1 MEPTFNHL
9 LRALSQTR
17 RPLFN
22 LEISLSQQDAGERRN
37 VRGKGGGGGGG
48 WGIGRVRGTEKG
60 KKDMRERRFLL
71 PIVPLAL
78 TVR

>member
-1 MEPTFNHL
+1 MGPTFNHL

-37 VRGKGGGGGGG
+37 VRGKVGGGGG

>member
-37 VRGKGGGGGGG
+37 VRWGGGG
-48 WGIGRVRGTEKG
+48 GIGRVRGTEKG
-60 KKDMRERRFLL
+60 KKNMRESRFLL
-71 PIVPLAL
+71 PIVPFAL

>member
-1 MEPTFNHL
+1 MGPTFNHL

-22 LEISLSQQDAGERRN
+22 SEISLSQQDAGERRN
-37 VRGKGGGGGGG
+37 VRGKGGGGGG

-60 KKDMRERRFLL
+60 KKDMRERSFLL

>member
-1 MEPTFNHL
+1 MGPTFNHL

-37 VRGKGGGGGGG
+37 VRGGGGVGELGFF
-48 WGIGRVRGTEKG
+48 RGTEKG

>member
-1 MEPTFNHL
+1 MGPTFNHL

-37 VRGKGGGGGGG
+37 VRGGGGGVGELGFF
-48 WGIGRVRGTEKG
+48 RGTEKG
-60 KKDMRERRFLL
+60 KKKMRERRFLL

>member
-37 VRGKGGGGGGG
+37 VREGGGGGGG

-60 KKDMRERRFLL
+60 KKDMRESRFPL
-71 PIVPLAL
+71 PIVPFAL